1 MSSSLTMVIWSCWL
15 NEEMDDQLQF
25 DPEGSGKPLDNF
37 KHDYSHTFGGEHF
50 GNSGGYS
57 RIG

>member
-1 MSSSLTMVIWSCWL
+1 
-15 NEEMDDQLQF
+15 MDGQLQF
-25 DPEGSGKPLDNF
+25 DPEGNGKPLDNF
-37 KHDYSHTFGGEHF
+37 EHDNSHTFGGEHF